1 MTVKILSSALAG
13 VQGVPVDVEVDV
25 APGIPAVRIV
35 GLPDAA
41 VGEARE
47 RIRAAIRSSGFT
59 WPARRITV
67 NLAPADLR
75 KSGGSFDLPIALGI
89 LAASGQLHLQNTV
102 VGAIGELALDG
113 RVRDVP
119 GSLPLAL
126 TLPDVCELL
135 LIPHARELNSSAI
148 SHTSARCIAIASLA
162 DAAAV
167 IEGRARS
174 DRSLPA
180 HQVHEEHVFH
190 DTTDPGVQELSEI
203 RGQPLMI
210 RGLMLAA
217 ATRVPILLE
226 GAPGVGKSMAARAL
240 HGILPDLA
248 DAEKLEVAA
257 IASAAG
263 RLANHTMRPPLR
275 APHHDLTAAGLI
287 GGGTRLTPGELTWA
301 HRGLLLLD
309 EIGEFRRDTI
319 EALREPLETRVVQLS
334 RAGRS
339 VAFPADA
346 LVVATGNPCA
356 CGELVS
362 PEGACRCTSVG
373 RRHGSLAL
381 SAPIRSRF
389 GIKVR
394 LAPPSRAL
402 SLMPSGEVTTALAR
416 KRVMLAR
423 AACSGPIDRER
434 RFRAAVRRDALPVL
448 SGRATVHVRDL
459 AVACATLDGR
469 DTVGESDIAE
479 ALFFVG
485 RC

>member
-13 VQGVPVDVEVDV
+13 VQGVPVDVEVEV

-89 LAASGQLHLQNTV
+89 LAASGQLHLQNSV

-135 LIPHARELNSSAI
+135 LMPNTPAI
-148 SHTSARCIAIASLA
+148 NGNPLSHTSTRCIAVTSLA

-167 IEGRARS
+167 IEGRARP
-174 DRSLPA
+174 DRSLSA
-180 HQVHEEHVFH
+180 CQVQEDDVVHE
-190 DTTDPGVQELSEI
+190 TTDLGAQELSEI

-217 ATRVPILLE
+217 TARVPILLE

-248 DAEKLEVAA
+248 NAEKLEVAA
-257 IASAAG
+257 IASAGG
-263 RLANHTMRPPLR
+263 RSAHHTMRPPLR
-275 APHHDLTAAGLI
+275 APHHDLTVAGLI
-287 GGGTRLTPGELTWA
+287 GGGTRLTPGEMTWA
-301 HRGLLLLD
+301 HRGLLVLD

-319 EALREPLETRVVQLS
+319 EALREPLETRAVRLS

-339 VAFPADA
+339 IAFPADA

-394 LAPPSRAL
+394 LAAPSRAL
-402 SLMPSGEVTTALAR
+402 SLIPSGGITTALAR
-416 KRVMLAR
+416 ERVMLAR
-423 AACSGPIDRER
+423 AACSAPTDRER
-434 RFRAAVRRDALPVL
+434 RFRAAVRRGALPVL
-448 SGRATVHVRDL
+448 SGRTAVHVREL

-479 ALFFVG
+479 ALFFAG
-485 RC
+485 RR